1 MSFNRSLILIAL
13 LLSLTP
19 SVFGQTKFG
28 LSEYPKMVNL
38 SDSQISPDGKSVVV
52 VVSRPDYD
60 KNRNN
65 AELVMI
71 DVNSGK
77 KRVLTQNRSAVSS
90 PRWSPDGTL
99 LAFISK
105 AGLTKE
111 SLNQIFVLSMNG
123 GEARQV
129 LMPSKESSILHGV
142 QIRQTSP
149 LQL

>member
-71 DVNSGK
+71 D
-77 KRVLTQNRSAVSS
+77 
-90 PRWSPDGTL
+90 
-99 LAFISK
+99 
-105 AGLTKE
+105 
-111 SLNQIFVLSMNG
+111 
-123 GEARQV
+123 
-129 LMPSKESSILHGV
+129 ILHGEIAGHDDLV
-142 QIRQTSP
+142 FVGHIDKDVP
-149 LQL
+149 NFLP